1 MTDIKLFNINGNV
14 TQYPAGTVTLE
25 KELQTT
31 IEKNMPVF
39 FGVTFLASEFR
50 TSNGGRMDSIGIDE
64 NHCPVI
70 FEYKRSMNEN
80 VINQGLFYLNWLLDH
95 KDSFKVLV
103 INKLG
108 LKAAE
113 DIDWSMPRIICIAGD
128 FTKYDEDAINQM
140 NRNISLIRYKKF
152 GDDLFMFEQLN
163 ENIVPPA
170 IHEESSKETKSGQ
183 AGKTFDEQLKEAD
196 KSIKILYQNLS
207 NYILSLGDDISE
219 THLKL
224 YAAFK
229 KIRNI
234 VTVVA
239 HKKKLILNLPLD
251 VTTVSFKEGFSRDVT
266 NIGHWGCGAVEVHLK
281 NKDDLENAKPLI
293 SKAYNEN

>member
-1 MTDIKLFNINGNV
+1 MADIKLFNINKTV
-14 TQYPAGTVTLE
+14 KEYQSGTVTLE
-25 KELQTT
+25 KELQTV
-31 IEKNMPVF
+31 IENNMNTF
-39 FGVTFLASEFR
+39 FGVTFLASEYR
-50 TSNGGRMDSIGIDE
+50 TTDGGRMDSIGIDE

-70 FEYKRSMNEN
+70 FEYKRSMKEN

-103 INKLG
+103 IEKLG
-108 LKAAE
+108 LKAA
-113 DIDWSMPRIICIAGD
+113 DNIDWTMPRVVCIAGD
-128 FTKYDEDAINQM
+128 FTKYDESAIKQM

-152 GDDLFMFEQLN
+152 GDDLLMFEQIN
-163 ENIVPPA
+163 ENIATA
-170 IHEESSKETKSGQ
+170 ISEDTSVSKPKSTD
-183 AGKTFDEQLKEAD
+183 KTFEEQINGAD
-196 KSIKILYQNLS
+196 KEIKVLYQNLS

-239 HKKKLILNLPLD
+239 LKKKLVINLPID
-251 VTTVSFKEGFSRDVT
+251 VSTVTFEEGFSRDVT
-266 NIGHWGCGAVEVHLK
+266 NIGHWGCGAVEVHI
-281 NKDDLENAKPLI
+281 KDKVDFEKAKALI
-293 SKAYNEN
+293 DRAYNEN

>member
-1 MTDIKLFNINGNV
+1 MADIKLFNINGKV
-14 TQYPAGTVTLE
+14 KEYQSGTVTLE
-25 KELQTT
+25 KELQTV
-31 IEKNMPVF
+31 IENNMATF
-39 FGVTFLASEFR
+39 FGVTFLASEYR
-50 TSNGGRMDSIGIDE
+50 TTDGGRMDSIGIDE

-103 INKLG
+103 IEKLG
-108 LKAAE
+108 LDAA
-113 DIDWSMPRIICIAGD
+113 DHIDWTMPRVVCIAGD
-128 FTKYDEDAINQM
+128 FTKYDESAIKQM

-152 GDDLFMFEQLN
+152 GDELLMFEQIN
-163 ENIVPPA
+163 QNVVAA
-170 IHEESSKETKSGQ
+170 IPEISTAGKSKS
-183 AGKTFDEQLKEAD
+183 ADKTFDEQIASAD
-196 KSIKILYQNLS
+196 KEVQTLYQDLS
-207 NYILSLGDDISE
+207 NYILSLGDDVSE

-239 HKKKLILNLPLD
+239 LKKKLIINLPID
-251 VTTVSFKEGFSRDVT
+251 VSTTIFEEGFSRDVT

-281 NKDDLENAKPLI
+281 NKADFEKAKALIYRAYTEN
-293 SKAYNEN
+293 

>member
-1 MTDIKLFNINGNV
+1 MADIKLFNINKTV
-14 TQYPAGTVTLE
+14 KEYQSGTVTLE
-25 KELQTT
+25 KELQTV
-31 IEKNMPVF
+31 IENNMNTF
-39 FGVTFLASEFR
+39 FGVTFLASEYR
-50 TSNGGRMDSIGIDE
+50 TTDGGRMDSIGIDE

-70 FEYKRSMNEN
+70 FEYKRSMKEN

-103 INKLG
+103 IEKLG
-108 LKAAE
+108 LKAAD
-113 DIDWSMPRIICIAGD
+113 DIDWTMPRVVCIAGD
-128 FTKYDEDAINQM
+128 FTKYDESAIKQM

-152 GDDLFMFEQLN
+152 GDDLLMFEQIN
-163 ENIVPPA
+163 ENIAAA
-170 IHEESSKETKSGQ
+170 ISEDTSVSKPKSSD
-183 AGKTFDEQLKEAD
+183 KTFEEQINGAD
-196 KSIKILYQNLS
+196 KEIKVLYQNLS

-239 HKKKLILNLPLD
+239 LKKKLVINLPID
-251 VTTVSFKEGFSRDVT
+251 VSTVTFEEGFSRDVT
-266 NIGHWGCGAVEVHLK
+266 NIGHWGCGAVEVQLK
-281 NKDDLENAKPLI
+281 NKADFEKVKALI
-293 SKAYNEN
+293 DRAYNEN

>member
-1 MTDIKLFNINGNV
+1 MADIKLFNINGKV
-14 TQYPAGTVTLE
+14 KEYQSGTVTLE
-25 KELQTT
+25 KELQTV
-31 IEKNMPVF
+31 IENNMTTF
-39 FGVTFLASEFR
+39 FGVTFLASEYR
-50 TSNGGRMDSIGIDE
+50 TTDGGRMDSIGIDE

-70 FEYKRSMNEN
+70 FEYKRSMKEN

-103 INKLG
+103 IEKLG
-108 LKAAE
+108 LKAA
-113 DIDWSMPRIICIAGD
+113 DNIDWTMPRVVCIAGD
-128 FTKYDEDAINQM
+128 FTKYDESAIKQM

-152 GDDLFMFEQLN
+152 GDDLLMFEQIN
-163 ENIVPPA
+163 ENVAAA
-170 IHEESSKETKSGQ
+170 IPEDNNAVTKPKSTD
-183 AGKTFDEQLKEAD
+183 KTFKEQLAGAD
-196 KSIKILYQNLS
+196 NEVKVLYQDLA

-239 HKKKLILNLPLD
+239 LKKKLIINLPID
-251 VTTVSFKEGFSRDVT
+251 VTTVSFEEGFSRDVT
-266 NIGHWGCGAVEVHLK
+266 NIGHWGCGAVELHLK
-281 NKDDLENAKPLI
+281 NKTDFEKAKALI
-293 SKAYNEN
+293 DRAYNEN

>member
-1 MTDIKLFNINGNV
+1 MADIKLFNINGKV
-14 TQYPAGTVTLE
+14 KEYPSGTVTLE
-25 KELQTT
+25 KELQTV
-31 IEKNMPVF
+31 IENNMTAF
-39 FGVTFLASEFR
+39 FGVTFLASEYR
-50 TSNGGRMDSIGIDE
+50 TTDGGRMDSIGIDE

-70 FEYKRSMNEN
+70 FEYKRSMKEN

-103 INKLG
+103 IEKLG
-108 LKAAE
+108 LKEANN
-113 DIDWSMPRIICIAGD
+113 IDWSMPRVVCIAGD
-128 FTKYDEDAINQM
+128 FTKYDESAIKQM

-152 GDDLFMFEQLN
+152 GDDLLMFEQIN
-163 ENIVPPA
+163 ENVAAA
-170 IHEESSKETKSGQ
+170 IPEDNNAISKPKS
-183 AGKTFDEQLKEAD
+183 ADKTFKEQLAGAD
-196 KSIKILYQNLS
+196 NEIKVLYQDLA

-239 HKKKLILNLPLD
+239 LKKKLIINLPID
-251 VTTVSFKEGFSRDVT
+251 VTTVSFEEGFSRDVT
-266 NIGHWGCGAVEVHLK
+266 NIGHWGCGAVELHLK
-281 NKDDLENAKPLI
+281 NKADFEKAKALI
-293 SKAYNEN
+293 DRAYNEN

>member
-1 MTDIKLFNINGNV
+1 MADIKLFNINGKV
-14 TQYPAGTVTLE
+14 KEYPSGTVTLE
-25 KELQTT
+25 KELQTV
-31 IEKNMPVF
+31 IENNMTAF
-39 FGVTFLASEFR
+39 FGVTFLASEYR
-50 TSNGGRMDSIGIDE
+50 TTDGGRMDSIGIDE

-70 FEYKRSMNEN
+70 FEYKRSMKEN

-103 INKLG
+103 IEKLG
-108 LKAAE
+108 LKAA
-113 DIDWSMPRIICIAGD
+113 DNIDWTMPRVICIAGD
-128 FTKYDEDAINQM
+128 FTKYDESAIKQM

-152 GDDLFMFEQLN
+152 GDELLMFEQIN
-163 ENIVPPA
+163 ENVAAA
-170 IHEESSKETKSGQ
+170 IPEISTAGNSKS
-183 AGKTFDEQLKEAD
+183 ADKTFDEQIASAD
-196 KSIKILYQNLS
+196 KEVQTLYQDLS
-207 NYILSLGDDISE
+207 NYILSLGDDVSE

-239 HKKKLILNLPLD
+239 LKKKLIINLPID
-251 VTTVSFKEGFSRDVT
+251 VSTTTFEEGFSRDVT

-281 NKDDLENAKPLI
+281 NKTDFEKAKALIDRAYTEN
-293 SKAYNEN
+293 